1 MIEYSRA
8 ELIAMRLDCDASL
21 MYFTRLF
28 FHELRGQRFSVAPH
42 HSKICDALD
51 GVFNYDTRFLN
62 INIPPRHSKTEL
74 ILNAIARSLGQNPKG
89 NNLYITASDELRSEV
104 SIRIRDIVSS
114 PLFKAL
120 YGVTL
125 KKDQQSKNVWRTN
138 AGGGLKTATIFGQIT
153 GFGAGQMKAI
163 GGPNDPIKELL
174 YIQEKHQQDIIAHVD
189 ELFDRPFEGGIYLD
203 DIDKILD
210 AETTNANSKK
220 THAVI
225 FNTILSR
232 VNSMDTPLV
241 NIQQRAGEEDA
252 TAVLLEHYGRMKD
265 QSKIVNLVMPV
276 INPDGTPLWEA
287 KMDLEEIEF
296 TKNSPFT
303 AHVFETQYMQ
313 NPTSPKGK
321 PFHKSKLKYFYKSE
335 LEWIRENSEGCI
347 SYVDSKD
354 EGEDYYSHPL
364 GHIIG
369 DTLYITNVVHNQ
381 FNTDVT
387 IPKSVSMMK
396 ENRCQHTMV
405 ESNNMGGMV
414 FKWLKKKVKGSV
426 RPIANTTNKET
437 RIATFEAGIIKHM
450 RFMKDYEPHSEYASF
465 MDKFTKFE
473 YGKTGGVDDAP
484 DSAAGLQQFFMLKYR
499 HLFED
504 KPRRKKDRSA
514 GKDEEE

>member
-1 MIEYSRA
+1 MIKYSRA
-8 ELIAMRLDCDASL
+8 ELTAMRLDCDASL

-28 FHELRGQRFSVAPH
+28 FHELRGQKFGVGPH
-42 HSKICDALD
+42 HERICSALD
-51 GVFNYDTRFLN
+51 DVFAYRTRFLN

-74 ILNAIARSLGQNPKG
+74 ALNAIARSLGQNPKG

-114 PLFKAL
+114 ELFRAL
-120 YGVTL
+120 YGVTM

-153 GFGAGQMKAI
+153 GFGAGQMK
-163 GGPNDPIKELL
+163 PEEV
-174 YIQEKHQQDIIAHVD
+174 QEYVSEIM
-189 ELFDRPFEGGIYLD
+189 DREFEGGIYLD

-220 THAVI
+220 THSVI

-252 TAVLLEHYGRMKD
+252 TAVLLDHYGRMKD
-265 QSKIVNLVMPV
+265 QAKVVNLVMPI
-276 INPDGTPLWEA
+276 INPDGTPLWAA

-303 AHVFETQYMQ
+303 SHVFETQYMQ

-321 PFHKSKLKYFYKSE
+321 PFHKSKLTWFHASE
-335 LEWIRENSEGCI
+335 LAFIREQSEGCI

-354 EGEDYYSHPL
+354 EGQDYYSHPL

-369 DTLYITNVVHNQ
+369 STLYITDVVHNQ
-381 FNTDVT
+381 FNTDIT

-396 ENRCQHTMV
+396 ANGCQYTIV
-405 ESNNMGGMV
+405 ESNNMGAMV
-414 FKWLKKKVKGSV
+414 FKWIAKKVRSSV
-426 RPIANTTNKET
+426 RPIANVANKET
-437 RIATFEAGIIKHM
+437 RISTYEAGIIKNV
-450 RFMKDYEPHSEYASF
+450 RFLKDYDPHSEYASF
-465 MDKFTKFE
+465 IDKLCKFE

-484 DSAAGLQQFFMLKYR
+484 DSMAGLMQFFMLKYR
-499 HLFED
+499 HLFQERPTD
-504 KPRRKKDRSA
+504 RKRKSA
-514 GKDEEE
+514 RKGNDEEE

>member
-1 MIEYSRA
+1 MKEYSRA

-28 FHELRGQRFSVAPH
+28 FYELRGQRFSIGSH
-42 HSKICDALD
+42 HEKICAAFDD
-51 GVFNYDTRFLN
+51 VFNYKTRFFN
-62 INIPPRHSKTEL
+62 CNIPPRCSKTEL
-74 ILNAIARSLGQNPKG
+74 ALNAIARSLGQNPKG

-153 GFGAGQMKAI
+153 GFGAGQMVEE
-163 GGPNDPIKELL
+163 KE
-174 YIQEKHQQDIIAHVD
+174 ITSHVD

-232 VNSMDTPLV
+232 VNSMDTPLI

-252 TAVLLEHYGRMKD
+252 TAVLLEHFGRMKD

-296 TKNSPFT
+296 IKNSPFT

-335 LEWIRENSEGCI
+335 LEWIRENSESCI
-347 SYVDSKD
+347 SYVDAKD

-369 DTLYITNVVHNQ
+369 DTIYITDVVHNQ
-381 FNTDVT
+381 FNTDIT

-396 ENRCQHTMV
+396 ENNCKYTMV
-405 ESNNMGGMV
+405 ESNSMGAMV
-414 FKWLKKKVKGSV
+414 YKWISKKVRSSV

-437 RIATFEAGIIKHM
+437 RISTYEAGIIKHM
-450 RFMKDYEPHSEYASF
+450 RFMKDYEPHSEYSSF
-465 MDKFTKFE
+465 MDKLCKFE

-484 DSAAGLQQFFMLKYR
+484 DSAAGLQQFFMMKYR
-499 HLFED
+499 HLFD
-504 KPRRKKDRSA
+504 DGKRRKKDRSA